1 MVILL
6 AALYVSYRQTA
17 AAYPDGGGAH
27 TVAKENLGHRMAVIA
42 GTALIIDYVLNVG
55 VAISAGVAAVLS
67 AIPALHPH
75 RLGLCLVVLFT
86 LALINLRGVKQSGVA
101 FSLPVIVFVV
111 CVGTALGIGIV
122 QALLSA
128 GHPHPLR
135 PPPSAPKAIEAAS
148 IWLVLLSFASGCTAM
163 TGVEAVS
170 NAVPLFKKPQ
180 VPRAQGTLTII
191 VAVLGAFLLAISYLA
206 PAYNVHAMN
215 EGNPGISRCF
225 RSLLAQSPG
234 GAASITSRSPAFSS
248 SSSFRHQTSF
258 ADFPRVCRLLA
269 EDGFM
274 PSFFAERG
282 RRLVLSSGIIGLTIV
297 SALLLIAFEGL
308 TDRLI
313 PLFAIGAFSAFSLSQ
328 IGMVAHWWRKR
339 GKHARTKLALN
350 AAGATITIIALLI
363 IVVAKFVEGAWI
375 TVIVGP
381 GLIWMFWR
389 IKQHYQRV
397 RRKVGQRVRLKTA
410 KTRPPVVIIPVDTW
424 NRVTERAVRF
434 GMEMSDEI
442 TAVHVSTEHEDTKR
456 LREAWIE

>member
-55 VAISAGVAAVLS
+55 MAISAGVAAVLS

-215 EGNPGISRCF
+215 EEQPGY
-225 RSLLAQSPG
+225 QSIFSQLI
-234 GAASITSRSPAFSS
+234 GAITGWGSFYYIAIASIFI
-248 SSSFRHQTSF
+248 
-258 ADFPRVCRLLA
+258 V
-269 EDGFM
+269 
-274 PSFFAERG
+274 
-282 RRLVLSSGIIGLTIV
+282 LV
-297 SALLLIAFEGL
+297 
-308 TDRLI
+308 
-313 PLFAIGAFSAFSLSQ
+313 FSAPDQFRRFPACLS
-328 IGMVAHWWRKR
+328 IARR
-339 GKHARTKLALN
+339 GWIHAFVFRRTRQ
-350 AAGATITIIALLI
+350 AAG
-363 IVVAKFVEGAWI
+363 VVKRDHR
-375 TVIVGP
+375 
-381 GLIWMFWR
+381 LNNR
-389 IKQHYQRV
+389 ISVAVDCV
-397 RRKVGQRVRLKTA
+397 RRPHGQTHSIVRNRRV
-410 KTRPPVVIIPVDTW
+410 
-424 NRVTERAVRF
+424 
-434 GMEMSDEI
+434 
-442 TAVHVSTEHEDTKR
+442 
-456 LREAWIE
+456 